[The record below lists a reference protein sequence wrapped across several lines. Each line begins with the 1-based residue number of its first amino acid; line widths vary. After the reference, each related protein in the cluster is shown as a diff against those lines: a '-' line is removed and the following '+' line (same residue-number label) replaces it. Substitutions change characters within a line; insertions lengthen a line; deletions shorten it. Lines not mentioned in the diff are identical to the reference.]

1 MYQAQKNF
9 RPLLDVLKIDILNYA
24 KLNSIEYREDSSN
37 SSDDYQRNMIRNS
50 ILPRFK
56 EFDDNVMLKFKTT
69 INNLH
74 STKIFVDK

>member
-1 MYQAQKNF
+1 MQK
-9 RPLLDVLKIDILNYA
+9 
-24 KLNSIEYREDSSN
+24 NSIEYREDSSN

-74 STKIFVDK
+74 QLRYL

>member
-1 MYQAQKNF
+1 
-9 RPLLDVLKIDILNYA
+9 
-24 KLNSIEYREDSSN
+24 
-37 SSDDYQRNMIRNS
+37 MIRNS

-74 STKIFVDK
+74 STKIFVDNIIEDTKNELFKIDSKSIKVNIEMLMQK